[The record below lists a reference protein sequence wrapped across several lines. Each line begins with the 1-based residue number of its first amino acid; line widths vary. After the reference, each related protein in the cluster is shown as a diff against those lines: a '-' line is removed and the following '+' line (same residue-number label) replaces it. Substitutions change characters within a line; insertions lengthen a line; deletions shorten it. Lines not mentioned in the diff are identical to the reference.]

1 MSTILGHRWFF
12 PLPKEP
18 SFSLAKMAIEKQVY
32 VHVTVNVLS
41 LEISHSVFRILFVR
55 WTELGL
61 ENWVPEFLYFYYYY
75 YFLIA
80 SPASGFET
88 SAAYTY

>member
-1 MSTILGHRWFF
+1 MSTVLGHRWFF

-18 SFSLAKMAIEKQVY
+18 SFSLAKMAIERQVY

-41 LEISHSVFRILFVR
+41 LEISHSVFKIIFVR

-61 ENWVPEFLYFYYYY
+61 ENCVPKFLYYYYYY

-80 SPASGFET
+80 SPASGFGT